1 VAKYEACLAGRCPSV
16 FSHDNFDVGSANPN
30 RDGLYEY
37 RAFANIWLLNL
48 FPLGAVRAFSVRP

>member
-1 VAKYEACLAGRCPSV
+1 MRRVLPGGAHPY